1 MGGARLWTEL
11 LFGGRL
17 RRVHIFCGTVP
28 ASALAALTAAT
39 AAAAALT
46 AATAAA
52 VALAAATVPTPCSPS
67 PPHAPTLPWRMKAE
81 SKR

>member
-1 MGGARLWTEL
+1 MGGARLWTPEL
-11 LFGGRL
+11 LFGRRL
-17 RRVHIFCGTVP
+17 RRVHIFCGAVP
-28 ASALAALTAAT
+28 AAAL
-39 AAAAALT
+39 AALT